1 MKALWGNQPARRY
14 LGGQTLSLFGDS
26 AMWLA
31 AGIWVRTLTGSNA
44 AAAVT
49 VLCFT
54 APAILAPAAGLLA
67 DRVRRRPLLVVA
79 NVAGAAMVA
88 PLLLVDDRT
97 DVWLIYT
104 VIALYGFLN
113 VLIAPAQTALLSAI
127 LPAELLADA
136 NAALRTVQEGLR
148 IVAPL
153 CGAGLFTLVGG
164 RAVVVLDMAT
174 FIGAALLIARLP
186 NDRKPSDG
194 PQWNPMAGFRFIAGN
209 AILRR
214 VTIGGIAACVG
225 LGLVDATVYA
235 VITAGLHRPP
245 AFAGVTQLVQGLG
258 AVAGGLVSAPA
269 IRRLGEVRVVVAGLA
284 LLACAP
290 ALSATA
296 ILPGV
301 LGGQLITGASI
312 PPIVVAVITLLQRQA
327 PAHLQGRVYAALEVS
342 LTGPQTA
349 GVAAG
354 AVLLG
359 LVDYRLI
366 LAGAALLLASSA
378 FVLGSASTREPGPVR
393 DNFGEVVAKT
403 GPQATTSGK

>member
-1 MKALWGNQPARRY
+1 MKTLWRNKDGRHY
-14 LGGQTLSLFGDS
+14 LEGQALSLLGDS

-67 DRVRRRPLLVVA
+67 DRMRRRPLLIVA
-79 NVAGAAMVA
+79 NLAGAGMLA
-88 PLLLVDDRT
+88 PLLLVNDRR

-104 VIALYGFLN
+104 VIALYGLLN

-127 LPAELLADA
+127 LPTELLADA
-136 NAALRTVQEGLR
+136 NAVLRTVQEGLR

-153 CGAGLFTLVGG
+153 AGAGLFTLVGG
-164 RAVVVLDMAT
+164 HAVVILDMLT
-174 FIGAALLIARLP
+174 FIGAALFVARLP
-186 NDRKPSDG
+186 NDPKPSDR
-194 PQWNPMAGFRFIAGN
+194 PQWNIFAGFRFIAGN
-209 AILRR
+209 ATLRR
-214 VTIGGIAACVG
+214 VTVGGIVATVG

-235 VITAGLHRPP
+235 VITDGLHRPP
-245 AFAGVTQLVQGLG
+245 AFAGVTQLAQGIG
-258 AVAGGLVSAPA
+258 AVGGGIASAAA
-269 IRRLGEVRVVVAGLA
+269 IRRLGEVRVVVVGLA
-284 LLACAP
+284 FLAVAP

-296 ILPGV
+296 FLPGV
-301 LGGQLITGASI
+301 LAGQLIAGAAI
-312 PPIVVAVITLLQRQA
+312 PPLVVAVITLLQRQA
-327 PAHLQGRVYAALEVS
+327 PARLQGRVYGALEVS

-349 GVAAG
+349 GIGLG

-366 LAGAALLLASSA
+366 LVGAALLLAFSA
-378 FVLGSASTREPGPVR
+378 WVLAKPRPKRVPAGAQPVPAEPASPASPH
-393 DNFGEVVAKT
+393 
-403 GPQATTSGK
+403 

>member
-1 MKALWGNQPARRY
+1 MKALWDHKPARRY
-14 LGGQTLSLFGDS
+14 LTGQTLSLFGDS

-67 DRVRRRPLLVVA
+67 DRTRRRPLLIVA
-79 NVAGAAMVA
+79 NAAGAAIVA
-88 PLLLVDDRT
+88 PLLLVNNKN

-104 VIALYGFLN
+104 VVALYGFLN

-127 LPAELLADA
+127 LPADRLADA

-148 IVAPL
+148 VVAPL

-164 RAVVVLDMAT
+164 HAVVVLDMAT

-186 NDRKPSDG
+186 NDPKPSG
-194 PQWNPMAGFRFIAGN
+194 RPQWNPMAGFRFIAAN

-214 VTIGGIAACVG
+214 VTIGGIAATVG

-235 VITAGLHRPP
+235 VITTGLHRPP
-245 AFAGVTQLVQGLG
+245 AFAGITQLVQGLG
-258 AVAGGLVSAPA
+258 AVAGGLGSALA
-269 IRRLGEVRVVVAGLA
+269 IRRFGEVRVVVAGLA

-290 ALSATA
+290 ALSATGL
-296 ILPGV
+296 LPGV

-327 PAHLQGRVYAALEVS
+327 PARLQGRVYAALEVS
-342 LTGPQTA
+342 LTGPQTG
-349 GVAAG
+349 GVALG

-359 LVDYRLI
+359 VVDYRLI

-378 FVLGSASTREPGPVR
+378 VVLGKHGIAAVS
-393 DNFGEVVAKT
+393 
-403 GPQATTSGK
+403 PQIDISG